1 MISPAQSGSSGSGGQ
16 RIYLLFEFA
25 YGYALVFAPDITS
38 EVDVGHFESA
48 EKYITP
54 TINHPQPLKL
64 KALHLFSSS
73 DDALVEM
80 NAISDCLLENLSRA
94 IDGNSNDRIATSSSW
109 LAHNITRVTKIPVG
123 SGIHFYNVM
132 RALRKNIDKF
142 IELHPGDLENAQV
155 NLAYLY
161 SKQRCTA
168 TYVENSMVVPYSL
181 KVAVVPH
188 KFEGIF
194 VAKRKNKGIICTKNP
209 VCREALHCEDLISV
223 EGCINENGTEVEYR
237 VWDLRYS
244 KLAAAITCG
253 VTDMWIV
260 KTQVSRVLYL
270 GDVCGITVFQ
280 LSDLVGSDGLVY
292 VVGMRDDIVNM
303 ANKRSNV
310 VMFGNPHLYSTYRM
324 VVSMVDVLFAD
335 MASSHE
341 WFGGGQRIYLLF
353 EFAYGYALVFA
364 PDITSEVD
372 VGHFESAEKYIT
384 PTINHPQPLKLKA
397 LHLFSSSDDA
407 LVEMNAISESIDGN
421 SNDRIATS
429 SSWLAHNITRVTK
442 IPVGSGIHFYN
453 VMRALRKNID
463 KFIELHPGDLE
474 NAQVNLAYLYSKQR
488 CTATYVENSMVV
500 PYSLKVAVVP
510 HKFEGIFVAKRKNKD
525 IICTKNPVCREAL
538 HCEDLISVEETQ
550 VSRVLYLGDV
560 CGITVFQLSDLVGSD
575 GLVYVVGMRDDIVNM
590 ANKRSN
596 VVMFGNPH
604 LYSTY
609 RMVVSMVDVLFADMA
624 SSHE

>member
-38 EVDVGHFESA
+38 EVDVGRFESA

-80 NAISDCLLENLSRA
+80 NAISESIVTEQLKSCLLENLSRA

-132 RALRKNIDKF
+132 RALRKDIDKF

-194 VAKRKNKGIICTKNP
+194 VAERKNKDIICTKNL
-209 VCREALHCEDLISV
+209 VCGEALHCEDLISV
-223 EGCINENGTEVEYR
+223 ENENGTEVEYR
-237 VWDLRYS
+237 VWDPRYS

-253 VTDMWIV
+253 VMDMWI
-260 KTQVSRVLYL
+260 KPRSRVLYL

-292 VVGMRDDIVNM
+292 VVGMCDDIVNM

-324 VVSMVDVLFAD
+324 VVSMVDVIFAD

-341 WFGGGQRIYLLF
+341 
-353 EFAYGYALVFA
+353 
-364 PDITSEVD
+364 
-372 VGHFESAEKYIT
+372 
-384 PTINHPQPLKLKA
+384 
-397 LHLFSSSDDA
+397 
-407 LVEMNAISESIDGN
+407 
-421 SNDRIATS
+421 
-429 SSWLAHNITRVTK
+429 
-442 IPVGSGIHFYN
+442 
-453 VMRALRKNID
+453 
-463 KFIELHPGDLE
+463 
-474 NAQVNLAYLYSKQR
+474 
-488 CTATYVENSMVV
+488 
-500 PYSLKVAVVP
+500 
-510 HKFEGIFVAKRKNKD
+510 
-525 IICTKNPVCREAL
+525 
-538 HCEDLISVEETQ
+538 
-550 VSRVLYLGDV
+550 
-560 CGITVFQLSDLVGSD
+560 
-575 GLVYVVGMRDDIVNM
+575 
-590 ANKRSN
+590 
-596 VVMFGNPH
+596 
-604 LYSTY
+604 
-609 RMVVSMVDVLFADMA
+609 
-624 SSHE
+624 

>member
-1 MISPAQSGSSGSGGQ
+1 MISPAQSGSSGQ

-80 NAISDCLLENLSRA
+80 NAISEY
-94 IDGNSNDRIATSSSW
+94 SW
-109 LAHNITRVTKIPVG
+109 L
-123 SGIHFYNVM
+123 
-132 RALRKNIDKF
+132 NIDKF

-168 TYVENSMVVPYSL
+168 TYVENS
-181 KVAVVPH
+181 
-188 KFEGIF
+188 
-194 VAKRKNKGIICTKNP
+194 

-324 VVSMVDVLFAD
+324 VVSMVDVIFAD

-341 WFGGGQRIYLLF
+341 
-353 EFAYGYALVFA
+353 
-364 PDITSEVD
+364 T
-372 VGHFESAEKYIT
+372 
-384 PTINHPQPLKLKA
+384 
-397 LHLFSSSDDA
+397 
-407 LVEMNAISESIDGN
+407 
-421 SNDRIATS
+421 
-429 SSWLAHNITRVTK
+429 
-442 IPVGSGIHFYN
+442 
-453 VMRALRKNID
+453 
-463 KFIELHPGDLE
+463 
-474 NAQVNLAYLYSKQR
+474 
-488 CTATYVENSMVV
+488 
-500 PYSLKVAVVP
+500 
-510 HKFEGIFVAKRKNKD
+510 
-525 IICTKNPVCREAL
+525 
-538 HCEDLISVEETQ
+538 
-550 VSRVLYLGDV
+550 
-560 CGITVFQLSDLVGSD
+560 
-575 GLVYVVGMRDDIVNM
+575 
-590 ANKRSN
+590 
-596 VVMFGNPH
+596 
-604 LYSTY
+604 
-609 RMVVSMVDVLFADMA
+609 
-624 SSHE
+624 